1 VELAGFDNNATCG
14 ERIAP
19 VKMATIRFSTT
30 DTPITGGLWFV
41 EHAPALSEPAIMKA
55 RLLLSVR
62 LDEEAKLVREGL
74 YRVRMPDDTDL
85 IQAIARQESDAL
97 MHLYD
102 RYNRLCFAV
111 AYRIVNDASL
121 AEEVVQDAYLQV
133 WNRASTFDLE
143 RGRNVRGWLL
153 TIVHHRSIDFR
164 RRHVDRQVGQV
175 ALDAVEHALAV
186 PDVWREVAAN
196 LTREEM
202 RAAIDTLP
210 RDQKRAI
217 ELAYFEGMTHGEIAE
232 REATP
237 LGTVKGRIRLGLKK
251 LRIELLAHAG
261 RATGFDQDSE
271 TGYIQ

>member
-1 VELAGFDNNATCG
+1 
-14 ERIAP
+14 
-19 VKMATIRFSTT
+19 
-30 DTPITGGLWFV
+30 
-41 EHAPALSEPAIMKA
+41 
-55 RLLLSVR
+55 
-62 LDEEAKLVREGL
+62 
-74 YRVRMPDDTDL
+74 
-85 IQAIARQESDAL
+85 
-97 MHLYD
+97 
-102 RYNRLCFAV
+102 
-111 AYRIVNDASL
+111 
-121 AEEVVQDAYLQV
+121 
-133 WNRASTFDLE
+133 
-143 RGRNVRGWLL
+143 
-153 TIVHHRSIDFR
+153 
-164 RRHVDRQVGQV
+164 
-175 ALDAVEHALAV
+175 LAV